1 MFPSRTDPDPGNHG
15 RRKVLVATDEIAKRV
30 SHPENLGRSLNTMKQ
45 VFRIGK
51 DSKYKRMLEDVVRKL
66 KDPTQEKAGLLTSNF
81 TLLPEGNNLTLLIH

>member
-51 DSKYKRMLEDVVRKL
+51 DSKYNNVGGCG
-66 KDPTQEKAGLLTSNF
+66 EKAERPNTRESWATYIQF
-81 TLLPEGNNLTLLIH
+81 YPPARR